1 MAQPIAL
8 EFSPRDPAAELRSKL
23 ENAPAE
29 HAEALLAAYEVLQ
42 AMHDQGVLDILR
54 GALDASDELI
64 ESAVTTVNTPES
76 IRAIRN
82 LVFCGRILANIEPEW
97 LKGIFQA
104 VPEGLA
110 QATSERNKPVGL
122 WGLWR
127 RLRSKDSLRGMAA
140 AVDFLEAFGRHL
152 HSLEAAPR
160 SQEKN

>member
-1 MAQPIAL
+1 MARPIAL
-8 EFSPRDPAAELRSKL
+8 EFSPRDPTAELRSKL

-54 GALDASDELI
+54 GALDARDELI
-64 ESAVTTVNTPES
+64 ESAVTTMNTPES

-82 LVFCGRILANIEPEW
+82 LVFCGRILASIEPEW

-104 VPEGLA
+104 VPGVA
-110 QATSERNKPVGL
+110 QATSERDKPLGL

-127 RLRSKDSLRGMAA
+127 KLCSKDSLRGMAA

-152 HSLEAAPR
+152 RSLEAAPR

>member
-1 MAQPIAL
+1 MARPIAL
-8 EFSPRDPAAELRSKL
+8 EFSPRDPTAELRSKL

-54 GALDASDELI
+54 GALDARDELI

-82 LVFCGRILANIEPEW
+82 LVFCGRILASIEPEW

-104 VPEGLA
+104 VPGVA
-110 QATSERNKPVGL
+110 QATSERDKPLGL

-127 RLRSKDSLRGMAA
+127 KLRSKDSLRGMAA

>member
-1 MAQPIAL
+1 MARPIVL

>member
-1 MAQPIAL
+1 MARPIAL
-8 EFSPRDPAAELRSKL
+8 EFPPRDPAAELRSKL

-42 AMHDQGVLDILR
+42 ALHKRGVLDIMR
-54 GALDASDELI
+54 GALDASDELV
-64 ESAVTTVNTPES
+64 ESAVATANTPEA

-82 LVFCGRILANIEPEW
+82 LLFWRRILGSIEPEW
-97 LKGIFQA
+97 FKGIFQA
-104 VPEGLA
+104 IPEGLA
-110 QATSERNKPVGL
+110 QATTERDKPGGL

-127 RLRSKDSLRGMAA
+127 RIRSKDSLRAMAA
-140 AVDFLEAFGRHL
+140 AVNFLEAFGRHL

>member
-1 MAQPIAL
+1 MARPIAL

-54 GALDASDELI
+54 GALDARDELI

-82 LVFCGRILANIEPEW
+82 LVFGGRILASIEPEW

-104 VPEGLA
+104 VSEGLA

-152 HSLEAAPR
+152 HSLEATPR

>member
-1 MAQPIAL
+1 MARPIAL
-8 EFSPRDPAAELRSKL
+8 EFPPRDPAAELRSKL

-42 AMHDQGVLDILR
+42 AMHDQGVLDVLR
-54 GALDASDELI
+54 GALDARDELI
-64 ESAVTTVNTPES
+64 ESAVTTANTPEA

-82 LVFCGRILANIEPEW
+82 LLFWRKILGGIEPEW
-97 LKGIFQA
+97 FKGIFQA
-104 VPEGLA
+104 IPEGLA

-127 RLRSKDSLRGMAA
+127 RLRSKDSLLGMAA
-140 AVDFLEAFGRHL
+140 AVDFLEAVGRHL
-152 HSLEAAPR
+152 HPLEAAPR

>member
-1 MAQPIAL
+1 MARPIAL
-8 EFSPRDPAAELRSKL
+8 EFSPRDPTAELRSKL

-54 GALDASDELI
+54 GALDARDELI
-64 ESAVTTVNTPES
+64 ESAVTTMNTPES

-82 LVFCGRILANIEPEW
+82 LVFCGRILASIEPEW
-97 LKGIFQA
+97 LKRIFQA
-104 VPEGLA
+104 VPGVA
-110 QATSERNKPVGL
+110 QATSERDKPLGL

-127 RLRSKDSLRGMAA
+127 KLRSKDSLRGMAA

>member
-1 MAQPIAL
+1 MARPIAL
-8 EFSPRDPAAELRSKL
+8 EFSARDPAAELRSKL

-54 GALDASDELI
+54 GALDARDELI

-82 LVFCGRILANIEPEW
+82 LVFCGRILASIEPEW
-97 LKGIFQA
+97 LKRIFQA
-104 VPEGLA
+104 VPGVA
-110 QATSERNKPVGL
+110 QATSERDKPLGL

-127 RLRSKDSLRGMAA
+127 RLLSKDSLHGMAA

-152 HSLEAAPR
+152 HSLEPAPR

>member
-1 MAQPIAL
+1 MARPIAL
-8 EFSPRDPAAELRSKL
+8 EFSPRDPAGELRSKL

-29 HAEALLAAYEVLQ
+29 HADALLAAYEVLQ

-54 GALDASDELI
+54 GALDARDELI

-82 LVFCGRILANIEPEW
+82 LVFCGRILASIEPEW

-110 QATSERNKPVGL
+110 QATSERKPVGL

>member
-1 MAQPIAL
+1 MARPIAL
-8 EFSPRDPAAELRSKL
+8 EFPPRDPADELRSKL

-42 AMHDQGVLDILR
+42 ALHEQGVLDIVR
-54 GALDASDELI
+54 GALDARDELI
-64 ESAVTTVNTPES
+64 ESAVTTVNTPEA

-82 LVFCGRILANIEPEW
+82 LLFWRKILGGIEPEW
-97 LKGIFQA
+97 FKGIFQA
-104 VPEGLA
+104 IPEGLA

-127 RLRSKDSLRGMAA
+127 RLRSKDSLRGMVA

-152 HSLEAAPR
+152 HSLEVAPR
-160 SQEKN
+160 SPEKN